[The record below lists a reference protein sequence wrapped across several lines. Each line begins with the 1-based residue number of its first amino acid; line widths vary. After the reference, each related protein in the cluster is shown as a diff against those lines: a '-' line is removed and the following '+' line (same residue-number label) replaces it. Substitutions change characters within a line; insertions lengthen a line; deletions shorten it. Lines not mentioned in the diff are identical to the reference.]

1 MALINITNIVFDQ
14 DTALF
19 NNPIQMQITFE
30 VMRQLDDEIEWKLIY
45 IGSPTSDKYDQVLE
59 QFSMPPLQQGTM
71 QFTLMSSGPNFE
83 LIPSKDDLFGASAI
97 ILSVKYRKQE
107 FFRVGY
113 YVYNTYLEPELIE
126 NDPPQ
131 VLIDRVYRQINTQA
145 PRVTR
150 INIDWEGQMVQ
161 LYVNPQQNNQS
172 FMFQQQPIFND
183 ITNNPGYLQQQV
195 PDKTQQQQLQ
205 QQQFS
210 GGLNNNNNQ
219 YTDLQSIF

>member
-1 MALINITNIVFDQ
+1 MALINITNIVFDS

-19 NNPIQMQITFE
+19 NSPIQMQITFE
-30 VMRQLDDEIEWKLIY
+30 VMRQLDEEIEWKLIY

-131 VLIDRVYRQINTQA
+131 VLIERVYRQINTQA

-150 INIDWEGQMVQ
+150 MNIDWEGQMVQ

-183 ITNNPGYLQQQV
+183 ITNNLGYLQEPV
-195 PDKTQQQQLQ
+195 PDKIQQQHQQQQQ
-205 QQQFS
+205 YS
-210 GGLNNNNNQ
+210 EEINNNQ

>member
-19 NNPIQMQITFE
+19 NSPIQMQITFD
-30 VMRQLDDEIEWKLIY
+30 VMRQLDEEIEWKLIY
-45 IGSPTSDKYDQVLE
+45 IGSPNSDKYDQVLE

-183 ITNNPGYLQQQV
+183 ITNNPDYLQQSIQ
-195 PDKTQQQQLQ
+195 DKIQQPQQQQQ
-205 QQQFS
+205 QYS
-210 GGLNNNNNQ
+210 GGLNNNQ

>member
-1 MALINITNIVFDQ
+1 MALINITNIVFDS

-19 NNPIQMQITFE
+19 NSPIQMQITFE
-30 VMRQLDDEIEWKLIY
+30 VMRQLDEEIEWKLIY

-131 VLIDRVYRQINTQA
+131 VLIERVYRQINTQA

-150 INIDWEGQMVQ
+150 MNIDWEGQMVQ

-172 FMFQQQPIFND
+172 FMFRI
-183 ITNNPGYLQQQV
+183 ITNFQ
-195 PDKTQQQQLQ
+195 
-205 QQQFS
+205 
-210 GGLNNNNNQ
+210 
-219 YTDLQSIF
+219 

>member
-19 NNPIQMQITFE
+19 NSPIQMQITFE
-30 VMRQLDDEIEWKLIY
+30 VMRQLDEEIEWKLIY
-45 IGSPTSDKYDQVLE
+45 IGSPNSDRYDQVLE

-131 VLIDRVYRQINTQA
+131 VLIERVYRQINTQA

-150 INIDWEGQMVQ
+150 INIDWEGHMVQ

-183 ITNNPGYLQQQV
+183 ITNNLGYLSEPI
-195 PDKTQQQQLQ
+195 PDKIQQQQY
-205 QQQFS
+205 S
-210 GGLNNNNNQ
+210 GELNNNQ

>member
-19 NNPIQMQITFE
+19 NSPIQMQITFD
-30 VMRQLDDEIEWKLIY
+30 VMRQLDEEIEWKLIY
-45 IGSPTSDKYDQVLE
+45 IGSPNSDKYDQVLE

-131 VLIDRVYRQINTQA
+131 VLIDRVYRQINTSA

-183 ITNNPGYLQQQV
+183 ITNTPDYLQQTV
-195 PDKTQQQQLQ
+195 TDKIQQPQQQQQ
-205 QQQFS
+205 QYS
-210 GGLNNNNNQ
+210 GGLNNNQ

>member
-19 NNPIQMQITFE
+19 NTPIQMQITFD
-30 VMRQLDDEIEWKLIY
+30 VMRQLDEEIEWKLIY
-45 IGSPTSDKYDQVLE
+45 IGSPNSDKYDQVLE

-131 VLIDRVYRQINTQA
+131 VLIDRVYRQINTSA

-183 ITNNPGYLQQQV
+183 ITNTPDYLQQSIA
-195 PDKTQQQQLQ
+195 DKIQQPQQQQQ
-205 QQQFS
+205 QYS
-210 GGLNNNNNQ
+210 GGLNNNQ